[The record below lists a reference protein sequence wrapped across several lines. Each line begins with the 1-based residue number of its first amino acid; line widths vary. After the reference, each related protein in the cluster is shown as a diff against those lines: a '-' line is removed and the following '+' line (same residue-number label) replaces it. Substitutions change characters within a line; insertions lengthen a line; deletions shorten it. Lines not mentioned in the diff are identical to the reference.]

1 VATVFDP
8 SSARALAERLK
19 RLPVDAQG
27 RWGRM
32 TPHEAVVH
40 LADSFRMSLGELD
53 TTMPSMGPLKY
64 LLRFAAFTL
73 PLPWPRGVRTAPELD
88 KTSGGGTP
96 PGDFAADLAELEEL
110 IERFIASGG
119 DLPPHPIWGR
129 MSRGMAGRYAWR
141 HVDHHLRQF
150 GV

>member
-1 VATVFDP
+1 MSTVFDP
-8 SSARALAERLK
+8 SASRALARRLK
-19 RLPVDAQG
+19 GLPPDA
-27 RWGRM
+27 RPLWGRM
-32 TPHEAVVH
+32 TPHQAVVH

-53 TTMPSMGPLKY
+53 TAMPSMGPLKY
-64 LLRFAAFTL
+64 LLRFVAFTL
-73 PLPWPRGVRTAPELD
+73 PFPLPRGVRTAPELD
-88 KTSGGGTP
+88 KAAGGGTQ
-96 PGDFAADLAELEEL
+96 PGDFSADLAELEEL
-110 IERFIASGG
+110 LERFIASGG

>member
-1 VATVFDP
+1 MSTVFDP
-8 SSARALAERLK
+8 SAAGALAARLH
-19 RLPVDAQG
+19 RLTPDADA

-32 TPHEAVVH
+32 TPHQAVVH
-40 LADSFRMSLGELD
+40 LADSFRMSLGELE
-53 TTMPSMGPLKY
+53 TSLPSMGPLKY
-64 LLRFAAFTL
+64 VLRFAAFTL
-73 PLPWPRGVRTAPELD
+73 PLPWPKGVKTAPELD
-88 KTSGGGTP
+88 TSSGVGTP
-96 PGDFAADLAELEEL
+96 PGDFAADLAGLEEL
-110 IERFIASGG
+110 LERFIASDG